1 MPGVSINDQFSLD
14 IKRLEEKLN
23 ISRDKIFENFFS
35 KEYFCYMTGFIAGM
49 PFLGDIGEKIRLDR
63 LETPRVKVPKG
74 SVGVTEQFC
83 NIYTF
88 ESPGGWN
95 IIGNSPK
102 KVFKKL
108 AAGYIVEYG
117 MMLTEG
123 QDDFMTSGFIYTPR
137 KVFRFGLW
145 GLTRKTKLGKLSVC
159 SVACIVASY
168 EIYRLLFPTNTK
180 IDAFLKGAGFTAE
193 KFLTDSAVYKRL
205 D

>member
-1 MPGVSINDQFSLD
+1 MSNSAGNIKYILMFIGLTILFIGGSINSKTNTPVKPGV
-14 IKRLEEKLN
+14 
-23 ISRDKIFENFFS
+23 
-35 KEYFCYMTGFIAGM
+35 
-49 PFLGDIGEKIRLDR
+49 
-63 LETPRVKVPKG
+63 KVFN
-74 SVGVTEQFC
+74 TL
-83 NIYTF
+83 
-88 ESPGGWN
+88 
-95 IIGNSPK
+95 NSPK

-123 QDDFMTSGFIYTPR
+123 QDYFMTSGFIYTTR